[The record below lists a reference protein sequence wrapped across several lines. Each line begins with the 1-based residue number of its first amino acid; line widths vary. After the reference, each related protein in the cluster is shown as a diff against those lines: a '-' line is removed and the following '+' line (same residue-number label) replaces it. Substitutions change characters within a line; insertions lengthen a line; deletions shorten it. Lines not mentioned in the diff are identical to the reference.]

1 MASRNRFNPLE
12 ELGGAKTAARCA
24 SHALAQACD
33 RLNAVAALLPD
44 ETNVGDLAD
53 HASDLLTLAHKFE
66 DQIRKVNNQVR
77 EATEGD
83 RG

>member
-12 ELGGAKTAARCA
+12 ELGGAKAAIRCA

-33 RLNAVAALLPD
+33 RLNAVAAILPD
-44 ETNVGDLAD
+44 ETNVGQIAD
-53 HASDLLTLAHKFE
+53 KASDLLTLVHKFE
-66 DQIRKVNNQVR
+66 DQIRKASNQVR
-77 EATEGD
+77 EMTEAE